1 MSLMS
6 GDLDIL
12 LISFEGGYGH
22 AGDCNARES
31 ETFELGDSSAE
42 DRHTYIM
49 VGLSC
54 KSQGK

>member
-1 MSLMS
+1 MSLMG

-12 LISFEGGYGH
+12 LISLEGGYGH

-31 ETFELGDSSAE
+31 ETFELGDTAE
-42 DRHTYIM
+42 DRYTYIM